1 MKLDG
6 SFNLDQE
13 GSRKDVERAFG
24 VLKLKF
30 LVLSHPI
37 NFHHRD
43 DIYYMVL
50 ATILLHNMMVEER
63 IRNDESEDSSFYDII
78 CDDPDDKDEDRN
90 NNEMGDDSYDHSPVD
105 RNDKSMMVHKRWE
118 ELYDH
123 EGSKRLKD
131 SMKRHLYSVKYS
143 KDALANKHMWMDNQN
158 PPSI

>member
-6 SFNLDQE
+6 SFKIDQE
-13 GSRKDVERAFG
+13 GSRKDVERVFG

-30 LVLSHPI
+30 LALTHPI
-37 NFHHRD
+37 NLHHRD

-63 IRNDESEDSSFYDII
+63 IRNDETEDSLFYDII
-78 CDDPDDKDEDRN
+78 RDDCDDKDCN
-90 NNEMGDDSYDHSPVD
+90 NNEMGDDSYDRSPVD

-123 EGSKRLKD
+123 EGSK
-131 SMKRHLYSVKYS
+131 
-143 KDALANKHMWMDNQN
+143 
-158 PPSI
+158 